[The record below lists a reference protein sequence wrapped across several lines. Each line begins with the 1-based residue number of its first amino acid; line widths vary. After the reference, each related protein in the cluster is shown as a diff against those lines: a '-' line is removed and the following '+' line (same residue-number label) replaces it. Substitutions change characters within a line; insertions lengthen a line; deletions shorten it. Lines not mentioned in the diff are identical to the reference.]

1 MAAALLNDISP
12 HSVEPER
19 ERPGEQC
26 VIGAEV
32 RPDCWLGL
40 APLSGDRVHTV

>member
-19 ERPGEQC
+19 EAQGAVCDRSRGE
-26 VIGAEV
+26 A
-32 RPDCWLGL
+32 RLL
-40 APLSGDRVHTV
+40 ARISSIIR